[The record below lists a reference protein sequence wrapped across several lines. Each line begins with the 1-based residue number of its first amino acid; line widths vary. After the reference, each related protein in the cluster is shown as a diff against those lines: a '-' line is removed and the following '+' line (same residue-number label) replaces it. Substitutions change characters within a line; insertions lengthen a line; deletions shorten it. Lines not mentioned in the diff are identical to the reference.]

1 MKAESGRRVTNA
13 AVAVVAAVDT
23 ARKVAGLVRRMA
35 GDLVLAVVAP
45 VRRPRPRQRPR
56 GSGL

>member
-1 MKAESGRRVTNA
+1 MKAESGRRVTTA

-35 GDLVLAVVAP
+35 GDLVLALVEPA
-45 VRRPRPRQRPR
+45 RWPRPRQRPW
-56 GSGL
+56 GTGL